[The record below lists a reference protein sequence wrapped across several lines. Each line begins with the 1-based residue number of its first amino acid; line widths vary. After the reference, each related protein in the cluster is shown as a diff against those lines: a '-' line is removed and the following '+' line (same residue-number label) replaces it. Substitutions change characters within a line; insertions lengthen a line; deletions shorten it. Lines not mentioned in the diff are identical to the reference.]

1 MPSVV
6 SPGKEKKG
14 MRGRG
19 RGKKK
24 KRNGGKK
31 KIEEG
36 KATPLKEVYF
46 ANKTGL
52 VLCLLK
58 Q

>member
-1 MPSVV
+1 M
-6 SPGKEKKG
+6 
-14 MRGRG
+14 
-19 RGKKK
+19 
-24 KRNGGKK
+24 KRNEGKK
-31 KIEEG
+31 KIEGG
-36 KATPLKEVYF
+36 KVTPLKEVYF